1 MERQDNTENLWRSNF
16 YQSKMIHE
24 HTKKEIEWI
33 EKKYN
38 LTVSKFMREVLDIL
52 DCVYSGLH
60 HTNYYEQFKKSKYC
74 ETLFAEYVDRAN
86 ELSTYDFNRL
96 TKLVVLAHDK
106 GIRVSVSSD
115 RKKGL
120 VICFHNR
127 MGKRHNDHPMN
138 QRHPTLSKAVKQVR
152 STYTT

>member
-1 MERQDNTENLWRSNF
+1 
-16 YQSKMIHE
+16 MIRE

-33 EKKYN
+33 ENKYN
-38 LTVSKFMREVLDIL
+38 LVVSKFMREVLDIM

-60 HTNYYEQFKKSKYC
+60 HTNYYEQFKKKQYC
-74 ETLFAEYVDRAN
+74 ETRFAEYIDRAN

-106 GIRVSVSSD
+106 GIRVSITSD

-120 VICFHNR
+120 VILFHNR
-127 MGKRHNDHPMN
+127 MGIRGNGFSMS
-138 QRHPTLSKAVKQVR
+138 QRHPTLSKAIKQVR
-152 STYTT
+152 QTNKK